1 MKYSVYLRPVVV
13 LLVMLAAGVSL
24 VVANEQDGL
33 VDAAVLW
40 YEEQEPGTDVYPVR
54 ILVTNGHVRIDDGI
68 AESDFV
74 LLDRRTQVIY
84 SVSHEEQT
92 TMEIV
97 HHPVKVDIPDSIR
110 LAEDLQTDV
119 DAPAIGGNK
128 PQHIKLTANGATC
141 YEAIIVP
148 GLLEDAAA
156 ALAEYARTLGDR
168 QLNSL
173 QEVPVEIQTPC
184 FLLRYAYAPDRHYRQ
199 GLPVQEWDDAGY
211 RRALVNF
218 SADGKVSRLLFVV
231 PASYPLFHIGG

>member
-1 MKYSVYLRPVVV
+1 MKYSGYLRPVAVM
-13 LLVMLAAGVSL
+13 LVMLAAGMSL

-33 VDAAVLW
+33 VDAGVLW

-68 AESDFV
+68 DDSDFV
-74 LLDRRTQVIY
+74 LLDRRTRVVY

-92 TMEIV
+92 TMEVV
-97 HHPVKVDIPDSIR
+97 HHPAKADIPDSIH
-110 LAEDLQTDV
+110 LAVEVQADTN
-119 DAPAIGGNK
+119 APAIGGKK

-141 YEAIIVP
+141 YEAIVVP
-148 GLLEDAAA
+148 GLLEGAAG

-173 QEVPVEIQTPC
+173 QDVPVEIQTPC
-184 FLLRYAYAPDRHYRQ
+184 FLLRYAYLPDRHYRQ

-218 SADGKVSRLLFVV
+218 SEHDKVSRSLFVV